1 MSDTINILFVDDSVS
16 DYDIAIN
23 EIRKAGLG
31 FVSKCVN
38 NSLDF
43 INAIEQF
50 KPDIILSDHVLLRF
64 SEMEAL
70 AIKQK
75 NCPDVPFIMLTG
87 SSDEETAV
95 ECMKAGADDYVIK
108 EHIKRLPHA
117 VKGAL
122 IRAKATGEAKIA
134 GQEVARRELL
144 LRTAVNNLPS
154 TFTVYNANGKI
165 EYINEYGLMLADL
178 TLDQAVGRSEEDIFP
193 EEITQH
199 YLPALKKTFE
209 SKELQIT
216 ECIIPYRD
224 LPRYVAYFFVPAL
237 DENSNLYKVIGI
249 TYDITE
255 RKIAEEKLIVAMKK
269 AEEYGQIKSAFLS
282 NISHEIRTPLNAIM
296 GFAQMI
302 TKNYNH
308 DEQLMT
314 FMDIIMISSNQLLDI
329 IKEMLEISQLISG
342 KSAITLS
349 EFSVTGL
356 MHELYAYYQKQ
367 EEQKIKQY
375 TAFDL
380 NISKVPVSKDLIRTD
395 REKLVH
401 IMKNLISNAFKFT
414 YSGRIVI
421 GCMKETPDSWH
432 FYVKDTG
439 IGIEKDKLEFIFDT
453 FRQGDESNTRQFG
466 GVGLGL
472 AICKEMVNLLGGR
485 IWVESEAK
493 KGSVFHFVLPVKRE
507 LL

>member
-1 MSDTINILFVDDSVS
+1 MSDIINILFVEYSVT
-16 DYDIAIN
+16 DCDLAIN
-23 EIRKAGLG
+23 EIRKAGLD
-31 FVSKCVN
+31 FVSKCVDN
-38 NSLDF
+38 AKDF
-43 INAIEQF
+43 ISAIEQF
-50 KPDIILSDHVLLRF
+50 KPDIIISDHVMPRF
-64 SEMEAL
+64 NGKEAL
-70 AIKQK
+70 DIKIK
-75 NCPDVPFIMLTG
+75 MSPDIPFIMLTV
-87 SSDEETAV
+87 SSNEEIAV

-122 IRAKATGEAKIA
+122 IRSNAKGEARIA
-134 GQEVARRELL
+134 GQEVARSELL

-154 TFTVYNANGKI
+154 TFCIYDANGKI

-178 TLDQAVGRSEEDIFP
+178 TIDQAVGRREEDIFP
-193 EEITQH
+193 KEITQH
-199 YLPALKKTFE
+199 YLPALKTAFE
-209 SKELQIT
+209 SKELQVT
-216 ECIIPYRD
+216 ECIIPYNK

-237 DENSNLYKVIGI
+237 DEKGNLYKVIGI

-255 RKIAEEKLIVAMKK
+255 RKIAEEKLLVAMKK

-302 TKNYNH
+302 TKNYSH

-342 KSAITLS
+342 KSPITLT

-375 TAFDL
+375 IAFNLD
-380 NISKVPVSKDLIRTD
+380 ISKVPAGKDLIKSD

-401 IMKNLISNAFKFT
+401 IIKNLINNAFKFT
-414 YSGRIVI
+414 YGGRIVV
-421 GCMKETPDSWH
+421 GCMKETPDFWH
-432 FYVKDTG
+432 FYVRDTG
-439 IGIEKDKLEFIFDT
+439 IGIEKEKLEFIFDT

-472 AICKEMVNLLGGR
+472 AVCKEMIHMLGGR
-485 IWVESEAK
+485 IWVESEVK